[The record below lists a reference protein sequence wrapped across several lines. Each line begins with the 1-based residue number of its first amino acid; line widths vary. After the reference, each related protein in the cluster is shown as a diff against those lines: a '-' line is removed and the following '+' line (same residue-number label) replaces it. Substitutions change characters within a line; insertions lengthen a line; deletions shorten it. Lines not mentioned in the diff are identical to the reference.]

1 MASAAAITFRLRYSL
16 RGPILIEFQLGLNF
30 TAWPGMILSA
40 GGTVRIVARPRSLLE
55 TMNAESASSARMPRD
70 NARGVESLLWLAAGA
85 AWAIVALKAWSQT
98 KKFESRKRTWS
109 VSDRLLKQVFP
120 NGIRS

>member
-1 MASAAAITFRLRYSL
+1 
-16 RGPILIEFQLGLNF
+16 
-30 TAWPGMILSA
+30 
-40 GGTVRIVARPRSLLE
+40 
-55 TMNAESASSARMPRD
+55 MNAESTSPRTPRD

-98 KKFESRKRTWS
+98 KKFEARKRTWS

-120 NGIRS
+120 NDIRP

>member
-1 MASAAAITFRLRYSL
+1 MHVDPAS
-16 RGPILIEFQLGLNF
+16 P
-30 TAWPGMILSA
+30 
-40 GGTVRIVARPRSLLE
+40 AR
-55 TMNAESASSARMPRD
+55 TPRD

-98 KKFESRKRTWS
+98 KKTESRKRTFL

-120 NGIRS
+120 HGIRPS